1 MHFNRKGLKMS
12 DMHPL
17 IAAALAAPKTHE
29 CVTVFASGV
38 ERVFQTRS
46 QASAETHA
54 IGERR
59 KIGRDL
65 IRRETGETV
74 RVIGVIVRPISKGF

>member
-1 MHFNRKGLKMS
+1 MA
-12 DMHPL
+12 DIHPL

-29 CVTVFASGV
+29 CVTIYANGE
-38 ERVFQTRS
+38 ERIFQTRS
-46 QASAETHA
+46 LVTAENHA
-54 IGERR
+54 IGERA

-74 RVIGVIVRPISKGF
+74 RVIDVIVRPIA